1 MTTEAVLCDGDIH
14 SRSKGHSFSKT
25 PKLVL
30 MGVVIQK
37 EIVFTLAPHF
47 SFGGSGLL
55 SDLTSLTYLK
65 KTFFF
70 FSPVWLVLFPC
81 DGMKDF

>member
-55 SDLTSLTYLK
+55 SDLTYLTYLK

-70 FSPVWLVLFPC
+70 FFPSLAC
-81 DGMKDF
+81 AFPL

>member
-14 SRSKGHSFSKT
+14 GGPRGHSYSKT

-47 SFGGSGLL
+47 SFWDGGLL

-65 KTFFF
+65 KTFL
-70 FSPVWLVLFPC
+70 SPVWLVLFPC